1 VDDKKLKQIGHII
14 RWSLELIVIWLFVL
28 PETGVW
34 TAISL
39 TMITVGI
46 EGNFFNIES
55 RKE

>member
-1 VDDKKLKQIGHII
+1 VRDITLKQIGHII
-14 RWSLELIVIWLFVL
+14 RWLLELIVIWLFVL

-55 RKE
+55 RKQ